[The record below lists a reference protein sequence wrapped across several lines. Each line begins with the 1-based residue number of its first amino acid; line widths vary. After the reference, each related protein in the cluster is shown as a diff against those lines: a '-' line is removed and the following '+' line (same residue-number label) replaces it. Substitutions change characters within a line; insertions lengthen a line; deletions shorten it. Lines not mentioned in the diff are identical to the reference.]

1 MQLDARADVSLLCDL
16 IRKVDVEQVE
26 NSFDGKRHSNLTE
39 GMERNLLILLQVAAS
54 EGSSEIVRLVFR
66 GGATWRSSLGAS
78 IGWHSPMFITALALN
93 LGFKLRLDLA
103 GGLISIH
110 TTEMQLLLSK
120 NSWNLVFT
128 RFSLGGLRMFNR
140 KMRSLRSLHR
150 GHLCPALAAV
160 DKDVLK
166 HPGNRTCNAQ
176 NPWENRVPTAR
187 GLRDTMQTGTK
198 CPFICTGC
206 C

>member
-78 IGWHSPMFITALALN
+78 IGLHSPMMFITALALN
-93 LGFKLRLDLA
+93 LGFKLRLDLT

-120 NSWNLVFT
+120 S
-128 RFSLGGLRMFNR
+128 S
-140 KMRSLRSLHR
+140 
-150 GHLCPALAAV
+150 
-160 DKDVLK
+160 
-166 HPGNRTCNAQ
+166 
-176 NPWENRVPTAR
+176 
-187 GLRDTMQTGTK
+187 
-198 CPFICTGC
+198 
-206 C
+206 

>member
-120 NSWNLVFT
+120 NS
-128 RFSLGGLRMFNR
+128 
-140 KMRSLRSLHR
+140 
-150 GHLCPALAAV
+150 
-160 DKDVLK
+160 
-166 HPGNRTCNAQ
+166 
-176 NPWENRVPTAR
+176 
-187 GLRDTMQTGTK
+187 
-198 CPFICTGC
+198 
-206 C
+206 